1 MVQKKKAGDYVYY
14 IVTIALVSLFLL
26 TIIYPFMNSLA
37 ISLNDAKDTAKG
49 GLSIFPRKLT
59 LNNYIRVFKNPK
71 IYQAYFI
78 TISRTVV
85 GTVLGLFFTST
96 LAYGLSNKRL
106 IGRKFYTMLCLI
118 PMYFSGGIIPTY
130 FLMQSLHLTNSF
142 WVYILP
148 NLVGLWNMILMR
160 TYFSQIP
167 EALEESA
174 RIDGASYFTVYFRI
188 ILPIS
193 GTIIATIVLY
203 IAVFQWNAWFDA
215 SIYINNKDSLKP
227 LQSILMQIVNEAKYA
242 ETMAQQGM
250 SADQIAAA
258 GAGKD
263 TNVRSITMATMI
275 ITILPIVISYPF
287 LQKYFIQGVMIGSVK
302 G

>member
-1 MVQKKKAGDYVYY
+1 MVQKKKAGDYAFY
-14 IVTIALVSLFLL
+14 IVTIIILLFFLL
-26 TIIYPFMNSLA
+26 TIIYPFLNSLA

-49 GLSIFPRKLT
+49 GLSIWPRKFT
-59 LNNYIRVFKNPK
+59 MSNYVRVFKNPK
-71 IYQAYFI
+71 VYQAYFI

-85 GTVLGLFFTST
+85 GTVLGLLFTST

-106 IGRKFYTMLCLI
+106 MGRKFYTMICLI

-174 RIDGASYFTVYFRI
+174 RIDGANYFTVFFRI

-193 GTIIATIVLY
+193 GTIVATIVLY

-215 SIYINNKDSLKP
+215 SIYINNKDELKP

-275 ITILPIVISYPF
+275 ITILPIVITYPF

>member
-1 MVQKKKAGDYVYY
+1 MVQKKKMGDYVFYT
-14 IVTIALVSLFLL
+14 VTITIICLFLL
-26 TIIYPFMNSLA
+26 TIIYPFLNSFA

-49 GLSIFPRKLT
+49 GLTIFPRKFT
-59 LNNYIRVFKNPK
+59 FSNYVRVFKNPK
-71 IYQAYFI
+71 VYQAYFI
-78 TISRTVV
+78 TFARTVV
-85 GTVLGLFFTST
+85 GTLLGFLFTAT
-96 LAYGLSNKRL
+96 LAYGLSNKKL
-106 IGRKFYTMLCLI
+106 MGRKFYTMICLI

-142 WVYILP
+142 WVYIFP

-160 TYFSQIP
+160 TYFSQLP
-167 EALEESA
+167 EAMEESA
-174 RIDGASYFTVYFRI
+174 RIDGANYFTVFFKI
-188 ILPIS
+188 ILPVS

-203 IAVFQWNAWFDA
+203 ISVFQWNSWFDA
-215 SIYINNKDSLKP
+215 SIYINNKDELKP

-242 ETMAQQGM
+242 EAMAQQGM

-275 ITILPIVISYPF
+275 ITILPIVITYPF

>member
-1 MVQKKKAGDYVYY
+1 MVQKKKMGDYVFYT
-14 IVTIALVSLFLL
+14 VTIAIICLFLL
-26 TIIYPFMNSLA
+26 TIIYPFLNSFA

-49 GLSIFPRKLT
+49 GLTIFPRKFT
-59 LNNYIRVFKNPK
+59 FSNYVRVFKNPK
-71 IYQAYFI
+71 VYQAYFI
-78 TISRTVV
+78 TFARTVV
-85 GTVLGLFFTST
+85 GTLLGFLFTAT
-96 LAYGLSNKRL
+96 LAYGLSNKKL
-106 IGRKFYTMLCLI
+106 MGRKFYTMICLI

-142 WVYILP
+142 WVYIFP

-160 TYFSQIP
+160 TYFSQLP
-167 EALEESA
+167 EAMEESA
-174 RIDGASYFTVYFRI
+174 RIDGANYFTVFFKI
-188 ILPIS
+188 ILPVS

-203 IAVFQWNAWFDA
+203 ISVFQWNSWFDA
-215 SIYINNKDSLKP
+215 SIYINNKDELKP

-275 ITILPIVISYPF
+275 ITILPIVITYPF

>member
-1 MVQKKKAGDYVYY
+1 MVQKKKAGDYVFY
-14 IVTIALVSLFLL
+14 IVTIAIVGAFLL
-26 TIIYPFMNSLA
+26 TIAYPFLNSLA
-37 ISLNDAKDTAKG
+37 ISLNDAKDTALG
-49 GLSIFPRKLT
+49 GLSIIPRKFT
-59 LNNYIRVFKNPK
+59 LSNYTRVFKNSK

-78 TISRTVV
+78 TISRTIV
-85 GTVLGLFFTST
+85 GTAMGFLFTAMLS
-96 LAYGLSNKRL
+96 YGLSNKNL
-106 IGRKFYTMLCLI
+106 MGRKFYTMICLI

-167 EALEESA
+167 DAMEESA
-174 RIDGASYFTVYFRI
+174 RIDGANYFTIFFKI
-188 ILPIS
+188 ILPVS

-215 SIYINNKDSLKP
+215 SIYINNKDELKP

-275 ITILPIVISYPF
+275 ITILPIIVTYPF
-287 LQKYFIQGVMIGSVK
+287 LQKYFIQGVMVGSVK

>member
-1 MVQKKKAGDYVYY
+1 MVHKKKAGDYIFY
-14 IVTIALVSLFLL
+14 IVTIAIILLFLL
-26 TIIYPFMNSLA
+26 TVIYPFMNSLA
-37 ISLNDAKDTAKG
+37 ISLNNAKDTAKG
-49 GLSIFPRKLT
+49 GLSIIPRKFT
-59 LNNYIRVFKNPK
+59 LSNYTRVFKNPK
-71 IYQAYFI
+71 VYQAYFI

-85 GTVLGLFFTST
+85 GTVLGLLFTST

-106 IGRKFYTMLCLI
+106 MGRKYYTMVCLI

-167 EALEESA
+167 DALEESA
-174 RIDGASYFTVYFRI
+174 RIDGANYFTVFFRI
-188 ILPIS
+188 IMPIS

-215 SIYINNKDSLKP
+215 SIYINNRDDLKP

-258 GAGKD
+258 GVGKD

-275 ITILPIVISYPF
+275 ITILPIIISYPF
-287 LQKYFIQGVMIGSVK
+287 LQKYFVQGVMVGSVK

>member
-1 MVQKKKAGDYVYY
+1 MVQKKKMGDYVFYT
-14 IVTIALVSLFLL
+14 VTITIICLFLL
-26 TIIYPFMNSLA
+26 TIIYPFLNSFA

-49 GLSIFPRKLT
+49 GLTIFPRKFT
-59 LNNYIRVFKNPK
+59 FSNYVRVFKNPK
-71 IYQAYFI
+71 VYQAYFI
-78 TISRTVV
+78 TFARTVV
-85 GTVLGLFFTST
+85 GTLLGFLFTAT
-96 LAYGLSNKRL
+96 LAYGLSNKKL
-106 IGRKFYTMLCLI
+106 MGRKFYTMICLI

-142 WVYILP
+142 WVYIFP

-160 TYFSQIP
+160 TYFSQLP
-167 EALEESA
+167 EAMEESA
-174 RIDGASYFTVYFRI
+174 RIDGANYFTVFFKI
-188 ILPIS
+188 ILPVS

-203 IAVFQWNAWFDA
+203 ISVFQWNSWFDA
-215 SIYINNKDSLKP
+215 SIYINNKDELKP

-275 ITILPIVISYPF
+275 ITILPIVITYPF

>member
-1 MVQKKKAGDYVYY
+1 MVQKKKAGDYAFY
-14 IVTIALVSLFLL
+14 IVTIIILLFFLL
-26 TIIYPFMNSLA
+26 TILYPFLNSLA

-49 GLSIFPRKLT
+49 GLSIWPRKFT
-59 LNNYIRVFKNPK
+59 MSNYIRVFKNPK
-71 IYQAYFI
+71 VYQAYFI

-85 GTVLGLFFTST
+85 GTALGLLFTST

-106 IGRKFYTMLCLI
+106 MGRKFYTMICLI

-174 RIDGASYFTVYFRI
+174 RIDGANYFTVFFRI

-193 GTIIATIVLY
+193 GTIVATIVLY

-215 SIYINNKDSLKP
+215 SIYINNKDELKP

-275 ITILPIVISYPF
+275 ITILPIVITYPF